1 MNNTLLHVYPGCF
14 GPQVEH
20 TKRKTLVLH
29 QGDIIFFRGDLAH
42 AGAKHKTV
50 NYRLHSCVCLKGIKR
65 KPNATD
71 AVAIRSFRC
80 PKCTWLE
87 PTRAKLAKHKRHCTV
102 EEEKENH
109 REERDQGDAVTS
121 IKVDEESYK
130 KSDEESDEESSNS
143 EDDSRV
149 ADEESSAGKM
159 FSEREED
166 EGTSASEEM
175 EVNSDA

>member
-1 MNNTLLHVYPGCF
+1 M
-14 GPQVEH
+14 
-20 TKRKTLVLH
+20 LVI
-29 QGDIIFFRGDLAH
+29 DE
-42 AGAKHKTV
+42 
-50 NYRLHSCVCLKGIKR
+50 
-65 KPNATD
+65 
-71 AVAIRSFRC
+71 AIRC
-80 PKCTWLE
+80 NVKAAHQDWD
-87 PTRAKLAKHKRHCTV
+87 V